1 MWFDERGNG
10 VVIVI
15 LVELYLHFKVIGIKT
30 FVFDP
35 KNIEGYGRRN
45 GKGLEY
51 ALGHAIEPIEG

>member
-1 MWFDERGNG
+1 